1 MEAVGYTLQGQ
12 YHPLQSGQKLCFF
25 FNGSYFPVTT
35 DTIRQGNEHP
45 RVTRC
50 LKIEENMY
58 KALEGA

>member
-12 YHPLQSGQKLCFF
+12 YHPLQSGHKLCFF
-25 FNGSYFPVTT
+25 FNGSYFPVTA

-50 LKIEENMY
+50 LKIEENQY